1 MVKSTSNNIGWI
13 SQTTKPQHSNPESST
28 RMKPIK
34 HLPKIN
40 SKTTKELKETTN
52 NQSRIRTDNEY
63 QNMLREVLN
72 EVFPDY

>member
-1 MVKSTSNNIGWI
+1 
-13 SQTTKPQHSNPESST
+13 
-28 RMKPIK
+28 
-34 HLPKIN
+34 IN

>member
-1 MVKSTSNNIGWI
+1 
-13 SQTTKPQHSNPESST
+13 
-28 RMKPIK
+28 MKPIK

-52 NQSRIRTDNEY
+52 NQSTIRTDNEY

>member
-1 MVKSTSNNIGWI
+1 
-13 SQTTKPQHSNPESST
+13 
-28 RMKPIK
+28 MKPLK
-34 HLPKIN
+34 HRLKIN